1 MTRVT
6 LAPGS
11 SSVNDGQPVPGVVLG
26 FAGEE
31 RGFAHDALVGAV
43 VLGIPVLAGEGPFGA
58 CVLRDLELLLGE
70 TSSQFLGR
78 EADRDRCRLSRSLGG
93 SGRVRN
99 LAEAVV
105 AVAARVLGQ
114 VLLVVVLGVV
124 EVIERTDLGRDL
136 AEAGT
141 RQLRLVG
148 LAAGLGDDGLILGR
162 RVHGGAILATDVVA
176 LAHEL
181 DRVVVLPEDLE
192 QFLGRDD
199 RRIKDDQHRFGV
211 TGHRRA
217 GLFVRGVRC
226 GATGIASC
234 GGVDA
239 GHAPEEAL
247 GAPETAHA
255 NNEGLVTLGPG
266 TYEWIAVDEVGIGD
280 RHSKAQ
286 SLTCSAHSSRSST
299 PDSISVSTSAS
310 AMSSQ
315 PDSTSWLCSPRMAMV
330 PGSRVSL
337 SDMRIRASD
346 HIASA
351 TVAVVDRRH
360 GFAMHDRWRFEH
372 VAELT
377 NIAPGEVRFVEHVF
391 EGFAVGQRQQVLGDQ
406 LAPIDALLLRCSIFG
421 ARIDQAM
428 HVRHLVPQVFHVAGH
443 EHGSADRIEDLA
455 TSGFVP
461 GVVQNRLVAV
471 AGERHD
477 IHHCDVDVLADAGHF
492 LDSERGHD
500 ADDAVHAGQHVGG
513 AEADISGLRNSLG
526 RVDQASFAVQDRG
539 IGSAPG
545 FGAVLAEAADRQ
557 HDDVGLASLERFVV
571 EPVPS
576 HDPGPEVLDDD
587 VGLLDEL
594 QDQLG
599 ATRLAQVDADVLLA
613 DVLLHV
619 IADEPARRRG
629 RARVPARSR
638 PDPTPRVRR
647 SGRLR
652 RRPDARSRRFA
663 TAPDHRARS
672 DAGSSRSD
680 EPCRSRSVDVDANSR
695 RPLHDEADSVAGE
708 FGVGRSCGERGDRE
722 PGLIAQWR
730 SEVVASIDL
739 APRAPPAIDDAPWFG
754 HRAEARPDRPRPGP
768 RPVHEACAR
777 WRCEASTAPGEP
789 GS

>member
-280 RHSKAQ
+280 RHS
-286 SLTCSAHSSRSST
+286 SAATWHA
-299 PDSISVSTSAS
+299 VF
-310 AMSSQ
+310 
-315 PDSTSWLCSPRMAMV
+315 
-330 PGSRVSL
+330 GS
-337 SDMRIRASD
+337 
-346 HIASA
+346 
-351 TVAVVDRRH
+351 
-360 GFAMHDRWRFEH
+360 
-372 VAELT
+372 
-377 NIAPGEVRFVEHVF
+377 
-391 EGFAVGQRQQVLGDQ
+391 
-406 LAPIDALLLRCSIFG
+406 
-421 ARIDQAM
+421 
-428 HVRHLVPQVFHVAGH
+428 
-443 EHGSADRIEDLA
+443 
-455 TSGFVP
+455 
-461 GVVQNRLVAV
+461 
-471 AGERHD
+471 
-477 IHHCDVDVLADAGHF
+477 
-492 LDSERGHD
+492 
-500 ADDAVHAGQHVGG
+500 
-513 AEADISGLRNSLG
+513 
-526 RVDQASFAVQDRG
+526 
-539 IGSAPG
+539 
-545 FGAVLAEAADRQ
+545 
-557 HDDVGLASLERFVV
+557 
-571 EPVPS
+571 
-576 HDPGPEVLDDD
+576 
-587 VGLLDEL
+587 
-594 QDQLG
+594 
-599 ATRLAQVDADVLLA
+599 
-613 DVLLHV
+613 
-619 IADEPARRRG
+619 
-629 RARVPARSR
+629 
-638 PDPTPRVRR
+638 
-647 SGRLR
+647 
-652 RRPDARSRRFA
+652 
-663 TAPDHRARS
+663 
-672 DAGSSRSD
+672 
-680 EPCRSRSVDVDANSR
+680 
-695 RPLHDEADSVAGE
+695 
-708 FGVGRSCGERGDRE
+708 GRSC
-722 PGLIAQWR
+722 
-730 SEVVASIDL
+730 
-739 APRAPPAIDDAPWFG
+739 
-754 HRAEARPDRPRPGP
+754 
-768 RPVHEACAR
+768 
-777 WRCEASTAPGEP
+777 
-789 GS
+789 